1 MQTPSRLRVFG
12 VAVTVFGCGWVLMGL
27 EIIGGRML
35 SPYFGSAAWVWGSV
49 ISVFLVALSAGYF
62 AGGVLS
68 QRVPNAAGLAVVIL
82 AASASV
88 VPVAFWYQPVS
99 EWIADWELHERWGAL
114 IAATVLFLL
123 PSVLL
128 GMVSPYAIQLTATS
142 LDTVGLS
149 AGRLYAVS
157 TLGSFLGCLLTSFYF
172 ILLMGIRS
180 ILLLSSGLLLLIA
193 VWLLTVWR
201 LGAPLPKELHSCE
214 AISVAGDP
222 VGSQCSGSG
231 ERNPTL
237 V

>member
-1 MQTPSRLRVFG
+1 MEAPSRLRLFG

-35 SPYFGSAAWVWGSV
+35 SPYFGSAVWVWGSV

-68 QRVPNAAGLAVVIL
+68 QRFPHASGLATVIVG
-82 AASASV
+82 AAISV
-88 VPVAFWYQPVS
+88 VPVALWYQPMG
-99 EWIADWELHERWGAL
+99 EWIADLELHERWGAL
-114 IAATVLFLL
+114 LAATVLFLL
-123 PSVLL
+123 PCVLL

-142 LDTVGLS
+142 LSSVGLS
-149 AGRLYAVS
+149 AGKLYAVS

-193 VWLLTVWR
+193 VWLFTVWH
-201 LGAPLPKELHSCE
+201 LGAPLPKETDHRETVL
-214 AISVAGDP
+214 AADDPAG
-222 VGSQCSGSG
+222 S
-231 ERNPTL
+231 
-237 V
+237 